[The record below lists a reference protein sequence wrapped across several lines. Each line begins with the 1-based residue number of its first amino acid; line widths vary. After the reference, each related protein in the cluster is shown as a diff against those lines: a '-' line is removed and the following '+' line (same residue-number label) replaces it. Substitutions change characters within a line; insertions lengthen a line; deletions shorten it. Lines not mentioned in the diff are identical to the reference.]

1 MPLNI
6 GFVSTRFAGNDGVS
20 LESAKWAEILGEEG
34 HQNFWYA
41 GRLDRSPE
49 ISLCVPEAHFDFTE
63 NIWINKRIWQRYARV
78 PLVTER
84 IHQYAGYLKKTLY
97 EFVRKFD
104 INMLILENSLTI
116 PMHVPLGIAITEL
129 LCETRIPAIAHH
141 HDFYWERDRFGVNAV
156 GDFLE
161 MAFPPRNLDIQ
172 HTVINQSA
180 QEELAWRK
188 GVPATLIPN
197 VFDFENPPVTDDPY
211 TADLRQ
217 QLGLEEDDRFILQP
231 TRIVPR
237 KGIEHS
243 IKLLEMIGDSRY
255 KLVISHDAGDEGYE
269 YRRMLSELA
278 RVAGVNVR
286 FVSNRVGEQR
296 YLNKRGQKIY
306 TLWDLYYHAD
316 FVTYPSVY
324 EGFGNALLEAIYFRL
339 PVLINRYSIFTRDIE
354 PLGFKFITMDGI
366 VTSQVAERVKQAIEN
381 DKARR
386 KMVECN
392 YNIASRH
399 FSYSN
404 LRHKLNALVSNVTGT

>member
-20 LESAKWAEILGEEG
+20 LESAKWAEILAGEG
-34 HQNFWYA
+34 HNIFWYA
-41 GRLDRSPE
+41 GRLDRDPNTSF
-49 ISLCVPEAHFDFTE
+49 CVPEAHFEFTE
-63 NIWINKRIWQRYARV
+63 NTWINNRIWKRYARS

-84 IHQYAGYLKKTLY
+84 IHESAGYLKKTLY
-97 EFVRKFD
+97 RYVRKFD
-104 INMLILENSLTI
+104 LDMLVLENVLTI
-116 PMHVPLGIAITEL
+116 PMHVPLGIAVTEF

-156 GDFLE
+156 ADYLE

-172 HTVINQSA
+172 HTVINQPA

-197 VFDFENPPVTDDPY
+197 VFDFDNPPSTSDPY
-211 TADLRQ
+211 TEDLRQ
-217 QLGLEEDDRFILQP
+217 QLGLEEKDKFILQP

-243 IKLLEMIGDSRY
+243 IKLLETIADDSY

-269 YRRMLSELA
+269 YRRMLSKVA
-278 RVAGVNVR
+278 RVAGVTIR
-286 FVSNRVGEQR
+286 FVSGRVGETR
-296 YLNKRGQKIY
+296 HINKRGQKVY
-306 TLWDLYYHAD
+306 TVWDLYGQAD

-324 EGFGNALLEAIYFRL
+324 EGFGNALLEAVYFRL

-354 PLGFKFITMDGI
+354 PLGFKFITMDGM
-366 VTSQVAERVKQAIEN
+366 VTPQVAGQVKKAIE
-381 DKARR
+381 DAKYR
-386 KMVECN
+386 KEMVECN
-392 YNIASRH
+392 YETAKRH

-404 LRHKLNALVSNVTGT
+404 LRRKLKVLVSNVTGT